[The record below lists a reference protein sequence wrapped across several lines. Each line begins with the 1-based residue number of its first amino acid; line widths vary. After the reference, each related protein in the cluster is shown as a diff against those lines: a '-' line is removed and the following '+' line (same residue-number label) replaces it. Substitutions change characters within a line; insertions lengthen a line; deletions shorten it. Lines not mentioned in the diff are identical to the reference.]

1 LCARKERNV
10 NIPEIVYILWWITLV
25 VAVVVILPLAV
36 YLLHRTLRAA
46 RQIERYAATALTAGV
61 GIAGNTANIAALDAT
76 IAVATGI
83 LGSAHDIEEHTGAIE
98 EVLGARAAAIL

>member
-1 LCARKERNV
+1 MDV
-10 NIPEIVYILWWITLV
+10 PGVVFVLWWATLI

-36 YLLHRTLRAA
+36 YLLQRTLMAA

-61 GIAGNTANIAALDAT
+61 GVAGNTANIEALNST

-83 LGSAHDIEEHTGAIE
+83 LGSAKAIEEHTGTIE
-98 EVLGARAAAIL
+98 EVLGARAAAIRS